1 VTRWEHQFLGS
12 DAFPAGLSSLEIS
25 QFFTLD
31 PPELAAVRKRRGPNN
46 QLAVAL
52 QVGFLKMTGGLLN
65 STDLIPSAVLE
76 HVGGQLH
83 AGPAMP
89 FIASIRAL
97 YRKRQRTLFDHQQA
111 AMQVMGFEYFS
122 ANAKPHLISLL
133 RKEAVDCFDLNELI
147 ARARA
152 WVHEHQFVLPTTRNL
167 RSLAV
172 AARKWR
178 DDAVLEEIQGRIDE
192 TVRDQWLSRLLEIGD
207 PATGATRMD
216 WLRDGPRSKRP
227 HGLTDQVEKI
237 EFLKGL
243 GADQLTMNL
252 SLAGLQHYARHFSYR
267 KPAALARMSD
277 ARFTLEAGCFL
288 RLQLLRQ
295 SDRGLEVLDHRIADL
310 WRGAKNRVEARQA
323 EELRFYRGLVSNIHA
338 LLGDEAIPAELFRD
352 KIRLLLDAAPSDG
365 QRSKA
370 ATIRREL
377 ASAGPQLRD
386 VLDAGRRVGLKLSPE
401 HPLNEAFKTIDMA
414 SKSGAGQLPDGQVH
428 PFGPT
433 WSSLIDQV
441 DRVSAFRS
449 YVAAT
454 VMLLKR
460 SLRNGSAAVDHSL
473 NFTAPEKRLIPHAEW
488 SKDRR
493 RHLKALSVSGNAQH
507 EIKKLEASLEAG
519 LQALDEAVAAGKLRI
534 ENDQVRLPK
543 IKAQPEDPR
552 LPLAR
557 RTVFGELRGAQ
568 LPDVLIQIDART
580 RFSWRLLGRT
590 PRSESELVTLY
601 AALVALGSD
610 LTPAD
615 LVRMIPNAAAD
626 SIGQMMVRLEARE
639 SMEKANATV
648 LSFMRQHSVV
658 KLWGP
663 ALGASADMMSLEAS
677 RHLWSARA
685 EPRRRVYAVGT
696 YAHVLDQW
704 GIIYDQP
711 IVLNKRQ
718 AGAAIEGALRQN
730 LVDLERLAV
739 DTHGFTHFGMAVA
752 KIVGVDLCPRLA
764 DIKDRKLYMPRGI
777 RVPDRLRPIVSQTVA
792 KRAIIHGWDDLLRVG
807 ASVKSGRCSAP
818 YIVERY
824 GSAGRGDTVFKAGD
838 AFGKLLRTLYLC
850 DYLSNENFRSEI
862 LTLLNQ
868 GESVHTLERAVHN
881 GNLGP
886 KRGRTTEQLTAISG
900 ALSLLTNIL
909 MTWNTM
915 HIERRRSQRP
925 EALHDDLL
933 KHIAPVAHGHF
944 NMRGIFTF
952 DLGQH
957 RPALLGLNPFDAFLK
972 SPKSAT

>member
-1 VTRWEHQFLGS
+1 MSRWEHQFFGS
-12 DAFPAGLSSLEIS
+12 EAFPAGLSALEIS

-31 PPELAAVRKRRGPNN
+31 PTELAAVRKRRGPNN

-65 STDLIPSAVLE
+65 STDLVPSAVLE
-76 HVGGQLH
+76 HVGGQLRTGT
-83 AGPAMP
+83 APP
-89 FIASIRAL
+89 LIASIRAL
-97 YRKRQRTLFDHQQA
+97 YRKRRRTLFDHQQA
-111 AMQVMGFEYFS
+111 AIQLMAFEYFP
-122 ANAKPHLISLL
+122 ANAKPHLISFL
-133 RKEAVDCFDLNELI
+133 RKEAVDCFDLNELV
-147 ARARA
+147 ARARV
-152 WVHEHQFVLPTTRNL
+152 WTYEHRFVLPTPRNL

-178 DDAVLEEIQGRIDE
+178 DDAILEEIQGLLGE
-192 TVRDQWLSRLLEIGD
+192 TVRDGWLARLLEVGD
-207 PATGATRMD
+207 EATGATRMD
-216 WLRDGPRSKRP
+216 WLRDGPRTKRP
-227 HGLTDQVEKI
+227 HGLADQIEKI
-237 EFLKGL
+237 EFLKAL

-267 KPAALARMSD
+267 KPAALPRMSET
-277 ARFTLEAGCFL
+277 RFTLEAGCFL

-310 WRGAKNRVEARQA
+310 WRGAKNRVEARQD
-323 EELRFYRGLVSNIHA
+323 EELRFYRGLVSKIHV
-338 LLGDEAIPAELFRD
+338 LLAEDAIPAEVFRD
-352 KIRLLLDAAPSDG
+352 KIRLLMDAAPSDG

-370 ATIRREL
+370 DTIRREL
-377 ASAGPQLRD
+377 ATAGPQLRD
-386 VLDAGRRVGLKLSPE
+386 VLAAGRRVGLNLSPD
-401 HPLNEAFKTIDMA
+401 HPLNEAFKTIDLVT
-414 SKSGAGQLPDGQVH
+414 KSGDGKLPEGHAQ

-433 WSSLIDQV
+433 WASQIDQA

-449 YVAAT
+449 YVAAAA
-454 VMLLKR
+454 MLMKR

-473 NFTAPEKRLIPHAEW
+473 NFTAPEKRIIPPTEW
-488 SKDRR
+488 TKDRR

-507 EIKKLEASLEAG
+507 EIKKLEASLDVG

-534 ENDQVRLPK
+534 ENDQIRLPK

-557 RTVFGELRGAQ
+557 RTVFGEIRGAQ
-568 LPDVLIQIDART
+568 LPDVLIQIDAKT
-580 RFSWRLLGRT
+580 RFSWQLLGRT

-639 SMEKANATV
+639 SMEKANVAV
-648 LSFMRQHSVV
+648 LTFMRQHSVV

-663 ALGASADMMSLEAS
+663 GLGASADMMSLEAS

-718 AGAAIEGALRQN
+718 VGAAIDGALRQN
-730 LVDLERLAV
+730 LADLERLAV
-739 DTHGFTHFGMAVA
+739 DTHGFTHFGMTVA
-752 KIVGVDLCPRLA
+752 KLVGLDLCPRLA
-764 DIKDRKLYMPRGI
+764 DIKDRKLYLPRGI
-777 RVPDRLRPIVSQTVA
+777 RIPDRLLPIVSQTVA

-807 ASVKSGRCSAP
+807 ASVKSGRCSAT
-818 YIVERY
+818 YIVDRY
-824 GSAGRGDTVFKAGD
+824 GSAGRGDAVFKAGD

-868 GESVHTLERAVHN
+868 GESVHTMERAIHN

-925 EALHDDLL
+925 DDLPDDLL
-933 KHIAPVAHGHF
+933 EHIAPVAHGHF
-944 NMRGIFTF
+944 NTRGIFTF
-952 DLGQH
+952 DLGQY
-957 RPALLGLNPFDAFLK
+957 RPTLLGLDRIDALVK